1 MKGKIYFFLVIFI
14 FLTGIL
20 PAQAIPEA
28 NTEIPIKYEQS
39 AQIITGF
46 NTLQDY
52 QPSCFSLSGSYNIW
66 GKRFSA
72 FGGFFLEGG
81 DCQLTLKAAY
91 KFFKREKLS
100 LATGVIY
107 NLDWLQNIS
116 LANNFLPCIS
126 FEWKPFSF
134 YTLKTDLAFMFKLR
148 RVFVFDKNT
157 HPLINATMAAVIKN
171 TFNLPRDINLY
182 LEFAS
187 IENFRYMVFC
197 APSFIMGAQYK
208 LNEKIELSLE
218 AAIRYIDFFTLSA
231 HYSDS
236 DIRLGVK
243 YKW

>member
-1 MKGKIYFFLVIFI
+1 MKSKVYFFLGIFI
-14 FLTGIL
+14 FLTEVL

-39 AQIITGF
+39 AQIIAGF

-52 QPSCFSLSGSYNIW
+52 QPSCFSFTGSYNIW
-66 GKRFSA
+66 GKRFRA
-72 FGGFFLEGG
+72 YGGLFLESG
-81 DCQLTLKAAY
+81 DYQITLKASY
-91 KFFKREKLS
+91 NFFKRENIS

-107 NLDWLQNIS
+107 NLDWLQGIS
-116 LANNFLPCIS
+116 LANNFLPCLS

-148 RVFVFDKNT
+148 RVFVFGSNA
-157 HPLINATMAAVIKN
+157 PSLINATMAAVIKN
-171 TFNLPRDINLY
+171 TFNLPYDIKVY

-197 APSFIMGAQYK
+197 APSFILGAEYK
-208 LNEKIELSLE
+208 LNDKIELGLE
-218 AAIRYIDFFTLSA
+218 AAVRYIDFFTLSA

-243 YKW
+243 YQW